1 MQEILDTIK
10 QAKQTIRAYRYALV
24 GNQVLT
30 RYALVDVLLKAVGWD
45 VHDPAQVFPEWE
57 MGHTGQKAE
66 YALLDTAGRPVAVI
80 RVTPLSGFAVPD
92 LVKFASPAQE
102 SSIRFAI
109 LTDGNLWLVA
119 DTTPGRSPAEA
130 EIMRV
135 NLETDPENFLLLNF
149 ASLAP
154 TNLRELELA
163 YFLGQPARSV
173 ESAAPQRSQP
183 HSQGHQSGTGPLT
196 TPAGRRGGTGP
207 LEAAASELTPA
218 AAPSQAQIN
227 NAEWLPISDIVNSI
241 TAPMLLRYPDSS
253 VESTQGSFQ
262 RVLAHLAEYIIR
274 HNKYF
279 QAPVEDYE
287 GKKRFLINLIPAH
300 KDGTPFGAKVMLFN
314 GWYMETDYS
323 LADCKKNALW
333 LIQKAGEN
341 PHHYF
346 FS

>member
-45 VHDPAQVFPEWE
+45 VHDPAQVFPEWD

-92 LVKFASPAQE
+92 LAKFAAPAQE

-119 DTTPGRSPAEA
+119 DTSPGRSPQDL

-154 TNLRELELA
+154 SNLRELELA
-163 YFLGQPARSV
+163 YFLGQPARSA
-173 ESAAPQRSQP
+173 ESTPPQPQSHGRK
-183 HSQGHQSGTGPLT
+183 SGTGALPGL
-196 TPAGRRGGTGP
+196 AANRGGTGS
-207 LEAAASELTPA
+207 LEMPA
-218 AAPSQAQIN
+218 PETNAVAAPSQTQIN
-227 NAEWLPISDIVNSI
+227 NAEWLPISDIVNAI

-253 VESTQGSFQ
+253 VENTQGSFQ

-300 KDGTPFGAKVMLFN
+300 KDGTPFGSKVMLFN

-323 LADCKKNALW
+323 LADCKKNAIW

>member
-1 MQEILDTIK
+1 LQEILETIK
-10 QAKQTIRAYRYALV
+10 RAKQTIRAYRYALV

-45 VHDPAQVFPEWE
+45 VHDPAQVFPDWE
-57 MGHTGQKAE
+57 MGHTGQKAD
-66 YALLDTAGRPVAVI
+66 YALLDTAGRALAVV
-80 RVTPLSGFAVPD
+80 RVTPLSGFGVPD
-92 LVKFASPAQE
+92 LAKFAVPAQE

-119 DTTPGRSPAEA
+119 DTSPELEPEDL

-135 NLETDPENFLLLNF
+135 NLENDPENYLLLNF

-154 TNLRELELA
+154 ANLRELELA
-163 YFLGQPARSV
+163 YFLHQKARSV
-173 ESAAPQRSQP
+173 ESVSPQN
-183 HSQGHQSGTGPLT
+183 GHGRKMGSGTLT
-196 TPAGRRGGTGP
+196 TPTTRKGSTGP
-207 LEAAASELTPA
+207 LEIPTPEPA
-218 AAPSQAQIN
+218 TAPSQAQISS
-227 NAEWLPISDIVNSI
+227 AEWQPVSDLMNAI
-241 TAPMLLRYPDSS
+241 TAPMMLRYPDSS
-253 VESTQGSFQ
+253 VEGTQGSFQ
-262 RVLAHLAEYIIR
+262 RMLAHLAEYIIR

-300 KDGTPFGAKVMLFN
+300 KDGMPFGAKVMLFN

-323 LADCKKNALW
+323 PADSKKNAIW
-333 LIQKAGEN
+333 LVQKAGEN
-341 PHHYF
+341 PNHYF

>member
-1 MQEILDTIK
+1 MQEILDAIK

-30 RYALVDVLLKAVGWD
+30 RYALVDILLKAVGWD
-45 VHDPAQVFPEWE
+45 VHDPAQVFPEWD
-57 MGHTGQKAE
+57 MGHTGQKAD
-66 YALLDTAGRPVAVI
+66 YALLDTAGRPLAVI
-80 RVTPLSGFAVPD
+80 QVTPLSGFAVPD
-92 LVKFASPAQE
+92 LLKFVAPAQE

-119 DTTPGRSPAEA
+119 DTTPDLPPGEM

-135 NLETDPENFLLLNF
+135 NLENDPENYLMLSF

-154 TNLRELELA
+154 ANLRELDLA
-163 YFLGQPARSV
+163 YFLNQKARSV
-173 ESAAPQRSQP
+173 ESASSQNGP
-183 HSQGHQSGTGPLT
+183 NRKSGNGPLAA
-196 TPAGRRGGTGP
+196 PVARKGSTGP
-207 LEAAASELTPA
+207 LETPA
-218 AAPSQAQIN
+218 PETSGAPSQAQISS
-227 NAEWLPISDIVNSI
+227 AEWQPISDIVNTI
-241 TAPMLLRYPDSS
+241 TAPMMLRYPDSS
-253 VESTQGSFQ
+253 MEGTQGSFQ
-262 RVLAHLAEYIIR
+262 RMLAHLAEYIIR

-287 GKKRFLINLIPAH
+287 GKKRFLINLIPSH

-314 GWYMETDYS
+314 GWYIETDYS
-323 LADCKKNALW
+323 AADSKKNAIW

>member
-1 MQEILDTIK
+1 LQEILDSIK

-24 GNQVLT
+24 SNQVLT
-30 RYALVDVLLKAVGWD
+30 RYALVDVLLKAAGWD
-45 VHDPAQVFPEWE
+45 VHDPAQVFPEWD

-66 YALLDTAGRPVAVI
+66 YALLDNAGRPVAAI

-92 LVKFASPAQE
+92 LAKFAALAQE

-119 DTTPGRSPAEA
+119 DAASGRAPQDL

-154 TNLRELELA
+154 SNLRELELA
-163 YFLGQPARSV
+163 YFLGQPARSP
-173 ESAAPQRSQP
+173 ESAPSQA
-183 HSQGHQSGTGPLT
+183 HSHNRKSGTGPL
-196 TPAGRRGGTGP
+196 PAPAAHRGGTGA
-207 LEAAASELTPA
+207 LEAPAPETNPAA
-218 AAPSQAQIN
+218 AAPSQTQLS
-227 NAEWLPISDIVNSI
+227 NAEWLPISDIVNAI

-253 VESTQGSFQ
+253 VENTQGSFQ

-323 LADCKKNALW
+323 PADCKKNAIW